1 MKTKSIYLLAL
12 LIAAF
17 SMSAEA
23 QINLNKL
30 GNQVK
35 RSAEQQVEQKI
46 KEKAARETREALD
59 KTEKKIDEGVSN
71 AASGGSSKNNKEGSK
86 AKEKVE
92 NKKDQGKI
100 EKEDEIIAKPDAAKQ
115 DNKGGD
121 NNKKKYTP
129 SAEAIAADPKASD
142 QTVESGFTKSI
153 SEIHAAYEQLDPNVF
168 TYQPYYNYKEF
179 YYLHDKANED
189 FRVREFNS
197 LIAKLASLG
206 PKNYYLMNYFRIKTP
221 DGNLLVTSDEFFRN
235 AWTALFVAD
244 PMSSEAFDKFTKALM
259 FGNQIFEAKIY
270 YEMDDPDKGIVHAK
284 TGELL
289 IAPSRGIYEYRQDNR
304 EEAALSLA
312 RTVVSMDYVRT
323 YLKDLFKQFNT
334 ETDAVM
340 KYKLYW
346 QIEAVMLDIF
356 RKHKGHNDSD
366 VANRQIE
373 ASYSAMESQ
382 RLDVE
387 SDARLSNAK
396 SIEMPK
402 GVQIDAATSAKV
414 NSLAKEMHGAEY
426 VKTIFLSN
434 KWSEFQE
441 NKYPYRV
448 MHLSLP
454 VAIIIKRADKYLMN
468 YYDVTKSPNGG
479 AWNMMVG
486 MGASFQPVNYK

>member
-1 MKTKSIYLLAL
+1 MKKIIILLLSATFML
-12 LIAAF
+12 LSFVDAN
-17 SMSAEA
+17 A

-30 GNQVK
+30 GKQVK

-59 KTEKKIDEGVSN
+59 RGEKKLDQGISNATSGGASKNKKEQVKTENEEEQV
-71 AASGGSSKNNKEGSK
+71 
-86 AKEKVE
+86 
-92 NKKDQGKI
+92 
-100 EKEDEIIAKPDAAKQ
+100 AKPNVAEQ
-115 DNKGGD
+115 DNKRGE
-121 NNKKKYTP
+121 NNSKKENKP
-129 SAEAIAADPKASD
+129 SAEALAADPKASD
-142 QTVESGFTKSI
+142 QTVEAGFTKSI
-153 SEIHAAYEQLDPNVF
+153 SEIHAAYEQLDPDVF

-179 YYLHDKANED
+179 YYLNDKANED
-189 FRVREFNS
+189 FRIRGFNS
-197 LIAKLASLG
+197 LIANLASLG
-206 PKNYYLMNYFRIKTP
+206 PNNYYLMNYFRIKTP
-221 DGNLLVTSDEFFRN
+221 DGDLLVTSDEFFRN

-270 YEMDDPDKGIVHAK
+270 YEMDDPNKGIVHAK

-289 IAPSRGIYEYRQDNR
+289 IAPSRGIYEYRQDSR

-334 ETDAVM
+334 ETDAVV

-346 QIEAVMLDIF
+346 QIDAVMLDIF

-373 ASYSAMESQ
+373 SSYSAMISQ
-382 RLDVE
+382 RMDVE

-396 SIEMPK
+396 SVEMPK
-402 GVQIDAATSAKV
+402 GVQVDGATSTKV
-414 NSLAKEMHGAEY
+414 NGMAKEMLGTEY
-426 VKTIFLSN
+426 VKTIFLGN

-454 VAIIIKRADKYLMN
+454 VAIIVKRGDKYLIN

-479 AWNMMVG
+479 NWNMMVK

>member
-1 MKTKSIYLLAL
+1 MKKTIVLSLSV
-12 LIAAF
+12 AF
-17 SMSAEA
+17 MMLSFVSVNA
-23 QINLNKL
+23 QIDLNKL
-30 GNQVK
+30 GK
-35 RSAEQQVEQKI
+35 
-46 KEKAARETREALD
+46 
-59 KTEKKIDEGVSN
+59 
-71 AASGGSSKNNKEGSK
+71 K

-92 NKKDQGKI
+92 NKKEQVKTEKVEAPAKT
-100 EKEDEIIAKPDAAKQ
+100 EKEEVKVAKPDAAEQ

-121 NNKKKYTP
+121 NNKKKNTP
-129 SAEAIAADPKASD
+129 STEALAADPKASD
-142 QTVESGFTKSI
+142 QTVEVGFTKSI

-179 YYLHDKANED
+179 YYLNDKANEN

-197 LIAKLASLG
+197 IVAKLATLSPG
-206 PKNYYLMNYFRIKTP
+206 GSYIMTYFRIKTP

-259 FGNQIFEAKIY
+259 FDNQMFESKLR
-270 YEMDDPDKGIVHAK
+270 YEMDDPDQGIVYEK

-289 IAPSRGIYEYRQDNR
+289 IAPSRNDYENRQDSR
-304 EEAALSLA
+304 EEVALSLA
-312 RTVVSMDYVRT
+312 RSVVSMDYVRT

-334 ETDAVM
+334 ETDALK

-346 QIEAVMLDIF
+346 QIDAVMLDIF

-382 RLDVE
+382 RMDIE

-396 SIEMPK
+396 SVEMPK
-402 GVQIDAATSAKV
+402 GVQIDGATSTKV
-414 NSLAKEMHGAEY
+414 NGMAKEMLGTEY

-434 KWSEFQE
+434 KWSEFKE
-441 NKYPYRV
+441 DKYPYRV

-454 VAIIIKRADKYLMN
+454 VAIIVKRGDKYLMN

-479 AWNMMVG
+479 AWNMMVK
-486 MGASFQPVNYK
+486 MGSSFQPVNYK